1 MKSNAIIITISDI
14 AAELCADSVRV
25 LTIAELR
32 EQDAIQAEIDA
43 QHEEWLR
50 EMRGEYEYDRETYN
64 WLRNPENWD
73 VEFYGD
79 VFKDFYGFRLHQPP
93 SAWWV

>member
-32 EQDAIQAEIDA
+32 EQDAIYAEIEA
-43 QHEEWLR
+43 RHEEWLR
-50 EMRGEYEYDRETYN
+50 EMRGEYDI
-64 WLRNPENWD
+64 
-73 VEFYGD
+73 
-79 VFKDFYGFRLHQPP
+79 
-93 SAWWV
+93 